1 MDRNMT
7 VNVFRSVPLFAA
19 LTAREREAL
28 AGLVQ
33 TTQLTRG
40 DVLCRQGDVACSFS
54 IVREGELRRER
65 GDGASLL
72 GVLAPNPADPV
83 RSGAHTESGRLQVTL
98 SITDYFGDKQL
109 LAARIPCEHTI
120 KVSSARATVLALDKE
135 QFEAIVG
142 SVSSYLRRMDAG
154 VIAALGLPR
163 ALRHADSVRLASDDS
178 IELSDDAWRAAARA
192 SKRE

>member
-1 MDRNMT
+1 
-7 VNVFRSVPLFAA
+7 
-19 LTAREREAL
+19 
-28 AGLVQ
+28 
-33 TTQLTRG
+33 
-40 DVLCRQGDVACSFS
+40 
-54 IVREGELRRER
+54 
-65 GDGASLL
+65 
-72 GVLAPNPADPV
+72 
-83 RSGAHTESGRLQVTL
+83 
-98 SITDYFGDKQL
+98 L